1 MNENFITMI
10 KYYWIFDM
18 DSFMIA
24 KIIDLDEDLGLVSF
38 DENKPSVI
46 PLCDF
51 KDDHDFFK
59 SCCTHNYV
67 TSQEI
72 SEEKYNNL
80 KKFLKL

>member
-1 MNENFITMI
+1 MI
-10 KYYWIFDM
+10 KYYWIFDTQF
-18 DSFMIA
+18 FMIA
-24 KIIDLDEDLGLVSF
+24 KIINLDEDLGLVSF
-38 DENKPSVI
+38 NEKAPSVT

-51 KDDHDFFK
+51 EDNHEFFK

-72 SEEKYNNL
+72 SEEKYNEL

>member
-1 MNENFITMI
+1 MI

-18 DSFMIA
+18 GSFMIA

-38 DENKPSVI
+38 NEKAPSVT

-51 KDDHDFFK
+51 EDDHEFFK
-59 SCCTHNYV
+59 SCCSHHYV

-72 SEEKYNNL
+72 SEEKYNEL

>member
-1 MNENFITMI
+1 MI
-10 KYYWIFDM
+10 KYYWIFDTQF
-18 DSFMIA
+18 FMIA

-38 DENKPSVI
+38 NEKAPSVT

-51 KDDHDFFK
+51 EDNHEFFK

-67 TSQEI
+67 ASQEI
-72 SEEKYNNL
+72 SEEKYNEL

>member
-1 MNENFITMI
+1 MV

-18 DSFMIA
+18 ESFAIA

-38 DENKPSVI
+38 NEKAPSVT

-51 KDDHDFFK
+51 EDDHEFFK
-59 SCCTHNYV
+59 TCCANNYV

-80 KKFLKL
+80 KKFLNL